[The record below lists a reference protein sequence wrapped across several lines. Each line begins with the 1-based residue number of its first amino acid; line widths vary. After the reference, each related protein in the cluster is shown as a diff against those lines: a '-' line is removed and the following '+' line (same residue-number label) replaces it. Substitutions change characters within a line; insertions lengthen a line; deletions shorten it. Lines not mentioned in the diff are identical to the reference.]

1 VEEIFA
7 QGHTFAA
14 WKIKKDVGK
23 KTLADVKR
31 IEHELKEKE
40 EPVEEKGVV

>member
-31 IEHELKEKE
+31 M
-40 EPVEEKGVV
+40 EEKVDIGLEYRPRGED

>member
-7 QGHTFAA
+7 QGHTFSA

-23 KTLADVKR
+23 KTLADIKGM
-31 IEHELKEKE
+31 
-40 EPVEEKGVV
+40 EEKRVDLGLEDKPGD

>member
-7 QGHTFAA
+7 QGHTFAT

-31 IEHELKEKE
+31 IE
-40 EPVEEKGVV
+40 VGVDVG